1 MPRTRSKFMLTGR
14 DAALRL
20 GQVTALVAFPLPV
33 GFHNLPRD
41 EQKRLVHDGLAEA
54 LDNAEGAID
63 RDLVPA

>member
-1 MPRTRSKFMLTGR
+1 MARGRTKFMLTDR
-14 DAALRL
+14 NAALRL

-54 LDNAEGAID
+54 LQSAEGSID

>member
-1 MPRTRSKFMLTGR
+1 MPGTRTRFMLTGR

-33 GFHNLPRD
+33 GFHNLPRE
-41 EQKRLVHDGLAEA
+41 EQKRLVHDEMARALTTAE
-54 LDNAEGAID
+54 DSID